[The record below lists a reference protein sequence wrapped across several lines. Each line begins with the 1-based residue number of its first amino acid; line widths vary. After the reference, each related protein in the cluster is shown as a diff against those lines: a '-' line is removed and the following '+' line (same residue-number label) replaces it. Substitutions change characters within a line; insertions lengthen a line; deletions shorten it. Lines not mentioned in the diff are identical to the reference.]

1 MSEIPTA
8 LRPRVVLA
16 RWKMAV
22 PGGRIQ
28 RIEGAVLHFVYGAH
42 QFREGSPDAGDG
54 VLRDAPGEAAAA
66 ERLDGL
72 GLESR
77 GGTVVRTFSD
87 DPAARWIDFLLE
99 TADAL
104 RSDGWIVECGPGWSL
119 VWDEPDHWR
128 AGWKPHAKGGFELT
142 LEFEIEGRVHDMLA
156 LARGMFGG
164 SQSDALFARID
175 QGRPVAARIDDEVVL
190 LPADRMRTMLPSLA
204 LVVDRHR
211 SRNRVSP
218 LLAASLHDLG
228 MPAEEWEGLEA
239 LGSIRDSLTGS
250 VPQSPVT
257 SPDTL
262 KATLRPYQLEGLAWL
277 QRLRRAGFGGIL
289 ADDMGLG
296 KTIQTLGH
304 LAIEHRA
311 GSGHPPSLV
320 VCPTS
325 LLPNWQAEARR
336 FVPTLRTVVLHG
348 PDRSDRRIDAETADL
363 VITSYP
369 LLPRD
374 EAWLVERNWHVIV
387 MDEAQALKNSRA
399 LARSTLSRMKAAQR
413 VALTGTPMEN
423 HLGEVWSLADL
434 LLPGLLGTEARFS
447 SQVRQPVERTGSVAL
462 QRRISEVLAPFL
474 LRRTKEQ
481 VARDL
486 PGKTEIVQTVELED
500 AQRDLYESVR
510 SSEGRSLGEI
520 IERQGWEH
528 SALAVLETLLRVRQV
543 CCDPR
548 LLPPGLRREGVPSAK
563 MEWLRDVL
571 PEMVEEGRRILVFSQ
586 FTSFLDLVA
595 SELDLLGIPFL
606 RLDGSTKDRGQLV
619 ERFQEG
625 RIPVFLLSLKAGGTG
640 LNLTRA
646 DTVLFLDPWWNPAA
660 ERQAADRAH
669 RIGQTQPV
677 FVYRLVA
684 RGTIEERILEL
695 QERKSQLAG
704 SLFEHAEKAAPH
716 LTRRELEDLLGP
728 IG

>member
-1 MSEIPTA
+1 M
-8 LRPRVVLA
+8 VLA
-16 RWKMAV
+16 RWKVAV

-28 RIEGAVLHFVYGAH
+28 RIEGAVLHFVYGTH
-42 QFREGSPDAGDG
+42 QFRDGAPDTGSGF
-54 VLRDAPGEAAAA
+54 LRDELGEAAAA
-66 ERLDGL
+66 ARLDQM
-72 GLESR
+72 GLERR
-77 GGTVVRTFSD
+77 GGTFVRTYSD
-87 DPAARWIDFLLE
+87 ETAVRWIDFLVE
-99 TADAL
+99 TAEAL

-119 VWDEPDHWR
+119 VWEEPTCWH
-128 AGWKPHAKGGFELT
+128 GEWKPLEKGGFELS
-142 LEFEIEGRVHDMLA
+142 LSFEIDGKPHDMLA
-156 LARGMFGG
+156 LARDMLGG
-164 SQSDALFARID
+164 SPSDSVFIRLD
-175 QGRPVAARIDDEVVL
+175 QGKPIAARIGDTVVL
-190 LPADRMRTMLPSLA
+190 LPADRMRTVLPALS

-211 SRNRVSP
+211 SRTKVSA

-228 MPAEEWEGLEA
+228 MPAEEWKGLEGLRELREA
-239 LGSIRDSLTGS
+239 LSGS
-250 VPQSPVT
+250 VPHSPV
-257 SPDTL
+257 SPPDSL
-262 KATLRPYQLEGLAWL
+262 EATLRPYQLDGLAWL
-277 QRLRRAGFGGIL
+277 QWLRRSGLGGIL

-304 LAIEHRA
+304 LVIEHREGNPRA
-311 GSGHPPSLV
+311 PSLV

-336 FVPTLRTVVLHG
+336 FAPTLRTVVLHG
-348 PDRSDRRIDAETADL
+348 PDRADRRAEAEAADL

-374 EAWLVERNWHVIV
+374 ESWLVERNWHVIV

-399 LARSTLSRMKAAQR
+399 LARSTLSRLKSTQR
-413 VALTGTPMEN
+413 IALTGTPMEN
-423 HLGEVWSLADL
+423 HLGEVWSLVDL
-434 LLPGLLGTEARFS
+434 LQPGLLGSETRFT
-447 SQVRQPVERTGSVAL
+447 SQVRQPIERTGSAAL
-462 QRRISEVLAPFL
+462 QVRLSGVLAPFL

-481 VARDL
+481 VASDL
-486 PGKTEIVQTVELED
+486 PAKTEIVQYVELED
-500 AQRDLYESVR
+500 TQRDLYESVR
-510 SSEGRSLGEI
+510 TAEGRSLREI
-520 IERQGWEH
+520 IDRQGWE
-528 SALAVLETLLRVRQV
+528 SSGLAVLEALLRVRQV
-543 CCDPR
+543 CCDPG
-548 LLPPGLRREGVPSAK
+548 LLPPGLRREGTSSAK
-563 MEWLRDVL
+563 AEWLEDFL

-595 SELDLLGIPFL
+595 RQLDRLTIPHL
-606 RLDGSTKDRGQLV
+606 RLDGSTKDRGQVV

-625 RIPVFLLSLKAGGTG
+625 HIPVFLLSLKAGGTG

-695 QERKSQLAG
+695 QERKSKLAG
-704 SLFEHAEKAAPH
+704 ALFEHAEKASPH

>member
-1 MSEIPTA
+1 MSEVATA

-16 RWKMAV
+16 RWKMAL

-42 QFREGSPDAGDG
+42 QFRDGAPDAGEGAFRDG
-54 VLRDAPGEAAAA
+54 PGEAAAA
-66 ERLDGL
+66 ERLDAL
-72 GLESR
+72 GLERRS
-77 GGTVVRTFSD
+77 GTVVRTFSD
-87 DPAARWIDFLLE
+87 DPVGRWIDFLLE

-104 RSDGWIVECGPGWSL
+104 RSDGWVVECGPGWSL
-119 VWDEPDHWR
+119 VWEEPDRWHG
-128 AGWKPHAKGGFELT
+128 AWKPHAKGGFELS
-142 LEFEIEGRVHDMLA
+142 LEFRIGTVRHDMLA
-156 LARGMFGG
+156 LARGMFASG
-164 SQSDALFARID
+164 QSDAMFARLD
-175 QGRPVAARIDDEVVL
+175 QNRPIAARIDDEVVL
-190 LPADRMRTMLPSLA
+190 LPAARMRTLLPALA

-211 SRNRVSP
+211 PRNRVSP
-218 LLAASLHDLG
+218 LLASCLHDLG
-228 MPAEEWEGLEA
+228 MGDEEWEGLDA
-239 LGSIRDSLTGS
+239 FGPIRATLTES

-257 SPDTL
+257 PPDTL
-262 KATLRPYQLEGLAWL
+262 RATLRPYQLEGLAWL
-277 QRLRRAGFGGIL
+277 QKLRRGGFGGIL

-304 LAIEHRA
+304 LAIEHGE
-311 GSGHPPSLV
+311 GSGRPPSLV

-325 LLPNWQAEARR
+325 LLSNWQAEARR

-348 PDRSDRRIDAETADL
+348 SDRANRRGEAETADL

-374 EAWLVERNWHVIV
+374 ESWLVERSWHVIV

-413 VALTGTPMEN
+413 IALTGTPMEN

-434 LLPGLLGTEARFS
+434 LLPGLLGSEARFS
-447 SQVRQPVERTGSVAL
+447 SQVRQPVERTGSLAL
-462 QRRISEVLAPFL
+462 QRRISETLAPFL

-500 AQRDLYESVR
+500 SQRELYESVR
-510 SSEGRSLGEI
+510 SAEGRTLGEI
-520 IERQGWEH
+520 IDRQGWEH
-528 SALAVLETLLRVRQV
+528 SALAVLEALLRVRQV

-548 LLPPGLRREGVPSAK
+548 LLPPPLRREGIGSAK
-563 MEWLRDVL
+563 MDWIRDVL

-595 SELDLLGIPFL
+595 SELDTLGIPFL
-606 RLDGSTKDRGQLV
+606 RLDGSTRDRGELV
-619 ERFQEG
+619 ERFQGG

-695 QERKSQLAG
+695 QERKKRLAD
-704 SLFEHAEKAAPH
+704 SLFEQAEKTAFH
-716 LTRRELEDLLGP
+716 LTRGELEDLLGP